1 MKNYLFAL
9 LINIKVL
16 RFVRSCNEFGDF
28 CDTGD
33 EEFIELDS
41 DFTSLTTIMD
51 RRMKIRG
58 RRSLAPVYSKKEAGR
73 KVTETLDSLFEESGY
88 DKRFRPGLG
97 GSATEITVN
106 IFIRS
111 MGPIDE
117 GLQKFTFDCYFR
129 QWWTDGRLAYNNS
142 NSDFKVKCSRS

>member
-41 DFTSLTTIMD
+41 DLTSL
-51 RRMKIRG
+51 
-58 RRSLAPVYSKKEAGR
+58 L
-73 KVTETLDSLFEESGY
+73 
-88 DKRFRPGLG
+88 
-97 GSATEITVN
+97 
-106 IFIRS
+106 
-111 MGPIDE
+111 
-117 GLQKFTFDCYFR
+117 
-129 QWWTDGRLAYNNS
+129 
-142 NSDFKVKCSRS
+142 